1 MTLIKSSKSTVN
13 FFTSTLIAIILALTI
28 SPIILF
34 LTSADT
40 SWVLMATFLWASG
53 SLLIFQPFVQ
63 YVYPHLISKVSVYL
77 LSSILIII
85 SAWFNITMITLLLPY
100 DYVYYGLFN
109 ATLSQI
115 ALWGSVYII
124 LINAIITNFILIN
137 NIDFYREEKLF

>member
-1 MTLIKSSKSTVN
+1 MTLIKSSKATVD
-13 FFTSTLIAIILALTI
+13 FFTSTLIAMILALTI
-28 SPIILF
+28 APIILF
-34 LTSADT
+34 LTSANA
-40 SWVLMATFLWASG
+40 SWVLMATLLWIGG
-53 SLLIFQPFVQ
+53 SLLIFHPFVQ
-63 YVYPHLISKVSVYL
+63 YVYPHLMSKVAVYL
-77 LSSILIII
+77 LTSILIII

-137 NIDFYREEKLF
+137 NIDFYREERLF

>member
-28 SPIILF
+28 APIILF

-53 SLLIFQPFVQ
+53 SLLIFHPFVQ
-63 YVYPHLISKVSVYL
+63 YVYPHLLSKVSVYL

>member
-53 SLLIFQPFVQ
+53 SLLMFHPFVQ

>member
-1 MTLIKSSKSTVN
+1 LTLIKSSKSTVN